1 MTLKLK
7 IRTLDNFQ
15 GSLTDRTFLA
25 IREAIME
32 LNFLPGEIIRKHD
45 ICNALGVSRSPVSE
59 ALAKLRNE
67 GLVEVVPQSGTF
79 VSRFSLQDI
88 KEGAFLREAIELACI
103 EILAS
108 NISEQQLIDLNRNL
122 KLQKVLA
129 ESDDYQGFYQLD
141 AKMHGMIM
149 DFTGYKN
156 LAKVTKTGWVQ
167 VDRARQLLLPVDGR
181 LKKAFQEHR
190 AIIKALEQND
200 VALAREK
207 MRTHLNQL
215 ILLLTPLEKKHPHLF
230 ENS

>member
-15 GSLTDRTFLA
+15 GSLTNRTFLA
-25 IREAIME
+25 VREAIIE

-108 NISEQQLIDLNRNL
+108 NISEQQLMDLNRNL

-181 LKKAFQEHR
+181 LQKAFQEHR
-190 AIIKALEQND
+190 AVIKALEQND

>member
-15 GSLTDRTFLA
+15 GSLSNRTFLA

-108 NISEQQLIDLNRNL
+108 NISEQQLMDLNRNL

-129 ESDDYQGFYQLD
+129 ESDDYRGFYQLD

-190 AIIKALEQND
+190 AVIKALEQND

>member
-15 GSLTDRTFLA
+15 GSLTNRTFLA

-45 ICNALGVSRSPVSE
+45 ICNALGVSRSPVSD

-190 AIIKALEQND
+190 AVIKALEQND

>member
-15 GSLTDRTFLA
+15 GSLTNRTFLA
-25 IREAIME
+25 VREAIIE
-32 LNFLPGEIIRKHD
+32 LKFLPGEIIRKHD
-45 ICNALGVSRSPVSE
+45 ICNTLGVSRSPVSE

-67 GLVEVVPQSGTF
+67 GLVEVIPQSGTF

-181 LKKAFQEHR
+181 LKKALQEHR
-190 AIIKALEQND
+190 AVIKALEQND

>member
-15 GSLTDRTFLA
+15 GSLTDRTVLA

-45 ICNALGVSRSPVSE
+45 ICNSLGVSRSPVSE

-108 NISEQQLIDLNRNL
+108 NISAQQLIDLNRNL

-190 AIIKALEQND
+190 AVIKALEQND
-200 VALAREK
+200 VVLAREK

>member
-129 ESDDYQGFYQLD
+129 ETDDYQGFYQLD
-141 AKMHGMIM
+141 AEMHGMIM

-190 AIIKALEQND
+190 AVIKALEKND
-200 VALAREK
+200 VALAREQ

>member
-7 IRTLDNFQ
+7 LRTLDNFQ

-45 ICNALGVSRSPVSE
+45 ICNTLGVSRSPVSE

-79 VSRFSLQDI
+79 VSRFSMQDI

-108 NISEQQLIDLNRNL
+108 NISEKQLIDLNRNL

-129 ESDDYQGFYQLD
+129 ETDDYQGFYQLD
-141 AKMHGMIM
+141 AEMHSMIM

-190 AIIKALEQND
+190 AVIKALEQND
-200 VALAREK
+200 VALARDC
-207 MRTHLNQL
+207 
-215 ILLLTPLEKKHPHLF
+215 LLYTSPSPRD
-230 ENS
+230 

>member
-15 GSLTDRTFLA
+15 GSLTDRTVLA

-190 AIIKALEQND
+190 AVIKALEQND

-215 ILLLTPLEKKHPHLF
+215 ILLLTPLEKKHTHLF

>member
-15 GSLTDRTFLA
+15 GSLTNRTFLA

-181 LKKAFQEHR
+181 LKKAFQEHK
-190 AIIKALEQND
+190 AVIKALEQND

-230 ENS
+230 DNS

>member
-45 ICNALGVSRSPVSE
+45 ICNTLGVSRSPVSE

-108 NISEQQLIDLNRNL
+108 NISEKQLIDLNRNL

-129 ESDDYQGFYQLD
+129 ETDDYQGFYQLD
-141 AKMHGMIM
+141 AEMHSMIM

-167 VDRARQLLLPVDGR
+167 VDRARQLLLPVHGR

-190 AIIKALEQND
+190 AVIKALEKND
-200 VALAREK
+200 VALARKK

>member
-7 IRTLDNFQ
+7 IRSLDNFQ
-15 GSLTDRTFLA
+15 GSLTNRTFLA
-25 IREAIME
+25 VREAIIE

-190 AIIKALEQND
+190 AVIKALEQND

>member
-7 IRTLDNFQ
+7 IHTLDNFQ

-181 LKKAFQEHR
+181 LKKAFQEHK
-190 AIIKALEQND
+190 AVIEALEQND

>member
-190 AIIKALEQND
+190 AVIKALEQND

-230 ENS
+230 DNS

>member
-181 LKKAFQEHR
+181 LKKAFQEHK
-190 AIIKALEQND
+190 AVIEALEQND

>member
-7 IRTLDNFQ
+7 IRTVDNFQ
-15 GSLTDRTFLA
+15 GSLTNRTFLA

-190 AIIKALEQND
+190 AVIKALEQND

>member
-15 GSLTDRTFLA
+15 GSLTNRTFLA

-129 ESDDYQGFYQLD
+129 EGDDYQGFYQLD

-190 AIIKALEQND
+190 AVIKALEQND

>member
-108 NISEQQLIDLNRNL
+108 NLSLI
-122 KLQKVLA
+122 
-129 ESDDYQGFYQLD
+129 
-141 AKMHGMIM
+141 HI
-149 DFTGYKN
+149 
-156 LAKVTKTGWVQ
+156 
-167 VDRARQLLLPVDGR
+167 
-181 LKKAFQEHR
+181 
-190 AIIKALEQND
+190 
-200 VALAREK
+200 
-207 MRTHLNQL
+207 
-215 ILLLTPLEKKHPHLF
+215 
-230 ENS
+230 

>member
-15 GSLTDRTFLA
+15 GSLTNRTFLA

-129 ESDDYQGFYQLD
+129 ETDDYQGFYQLD

-190 AIIKALEQND
+190 AVIKALEQND

>member
-156 LAKVTKTGWVQ
+156 LAKVTKPGWVQ

-190 AIIKALEQND
+190 AVIKALEQND

-230 ENS
+230 DNS

>member
-7 IRTLDNFQ
+7 IRNLDNFQ

-190 AIIKALEQND
+190 AVIKALEQND

-230 ENS
+230 DNS

>member
-15 GSLTDRTFLA
+15 GSLTNRTFLA

-129 ESDDYQGFYQLD
+129 ETDDYQGFYQLD
-141 AKMHGMIM
+141 AEMHGMIM

-190 AIIKALEQND
+190 AVIKALEQND

-230 ENS
+230 DNS

>member
-15 GSLTDRTFLA
+15 GSLTNRTFLA

-181 LKKAFQEHR
+181 LKKAFQEHK
-190 AIIKALEQND
+190 AVIEALEQND

-230 ENS
+230 DNS

>member
-1 MTLKLK
+1 MSLKLK

-190 AIIKALEQND
+190 AVIKALEQND

>member
-15 GSLTDRTFLA
+15 GSLTNRTFLA
-25 IREAIME
+25 VREAIIE

-129 ESDDYQGFYQLD
+129 ESDDYRGFYQLD

-181 LKKAFQEHR
+181 LQKAFQEHR
-190 AIIKALEQND
+190 AVIKALEQND

>member
-15 GSLTDRTFLA
+15 GSLTNRTFLA

-190 AIIKALEQND
+190 AVIKALEQKD

>member
-7 IRTLDNFQ
+7 LRTLDNFQ

-190 AIIKALEQND
+190 AVIKALEQND

>member
-45 ICNALGVSRSPVSE
+45 ICNALGVSRSPVSD

-190 AIIKALEQND
+190 AVIKALEQND

>member
-15 GSLTDRTFLA
+15 GSLTNRTFLA
-25 IREAIME
+25 IREAIIE

-129 ESDDYQGFYQLD
+129 ETDDYQGFYQLD

-181 LKKAFQEHR
+181 LKKAFQEHK
-190 AIIKALEQND
+190 AVIKALEQND

>member
-45 ICNALGVSRSPVSE
+45 ICNALGVSRSPVSD

-108 NISEQQLIDLNRNL
+108 NISEQQLINLNRNL

-129 ESDDYQGFYQLD
+129 ETDDYQGFYQLD
-141 AKMHGMIM
+141 AEMHGMIM

-190 AIIKALEQND
+190 AVIKALEQND

>member
-15 GSLTDRTFLA
+15 GSLTNRTFLA

-108 NISEQQLIDLNRNL
+108 NISEQQLTDLNRNL

-129 ESDDYQGFYQLD
+129 ETDDYQGFYQLD
-141 AKMHGMIM
+141 AEMHGMIM

-190 AIIKALEQND
+190 AVIKALEQND

>member
-45 ICNALGVSRSPVSE
+45 ICNTLGVSRSPVSE

-108 NISEQQLIDLNRNL
+108 NISEKQLIDLNRNL

-129 ESDDYQGFYQLD
+129 ETDDYQGFYQLD
-141 AKMHGMIM
+141 AEMHSMIM

-167 VDRARQLLLPVDGR
+167 VDRARQLLLPVHGR

-190 AIIKALEQND
+190 AVIKALEKND
-200 VALAREK
+200 AALAREK

>member
-190 AIIKALEQND
+190 AVIKALEQND
-200 VALAREK
+200 VVLAREK

>member
-15 GSLTDRTFLA
+15 GSLTNRTFLA

-190 AIIKALEQND
+190 AVIKALEQND
-200 VALAREK
+200 VAIAREK

>member
-129 ESDDYQGFYQLD
+129 ETDDYQGFYQLD
-141 AKMHGMIM
+141 AEMHGMIM

-190 AIIKALEQND
+190 AVIKALEKND

-207 MRTHLNQL
+207 MRIHLNQL